1 MYLKRGYDCLENLV
15 ESSSTWSMNL
25 SYPKGYA
32 LDMKKLLVSTVVL
45 LAILSGCSTSEAE
58 DLSPQNSV
66 IDVVIDVRTP
76 MEYAD
81 GHVEGSLNLDV
92 ESGTF
97 ESSLE
102 SLDKELTYL
111 VYCRSGRRSAIAANL
126 MRERGFEVFDLGSIQ
141 NMSDLGWPI
150 GQ

>member
-1 MYLKRGYDCLENLV
+1 
-15 ESSSTWSMNL
+15 
-25 SYPKGYA
+25 
-32 LDMKKLLVSTVVL
+32 

-126 MRERGFEVFDLGSIQ
+126 MRERGFEVFDAGSLQ
-141 NMSDLGWPI
+141 NMTDLGWSI